1 MLFRSVVLLGS
12 AAAQFFVGALADRYG
27 RRPVLTVAIVLFL
40 GASVGLGL
48 SRSLPQVLLFRFLQ
62 GATAAAGPILAR
74 AIVRDVYERHA
85 GAHVLSL
92 LATGLALIPLCVP
105 SLNAV
110 TVAQYGWRATAVHEA
125 ANVAEDASRRFLI
138 DPQAQFDLMRGL
150 RGTERRLIGCYH
162 SHPDGE
168 AKPSATDGAH
178 AYEAGFLYV
187 IAAGSPGIGFTLGCF
202 LSGEAGDFVEIALS

>member
-1 MLFRSVVLLGS
+1 MSGRVLHLDDVLAAKILL
-12 AAAQFFVGALADRYG
+12 AAARSH
-27 RRPVLTVAIVLFL
+27 PHECC
-40 GASVGLGL
+40 GLIEG
-48 SRSLPQVLLFRFLQ
+48 VD
-62 GATAAAGPILAR
+62 TE
-74 AIVRDVYERHA
+74 D
-85 GAHVLSL
+85 
-92 LATGLALIPLCVP
+92 
-105 SLNAV
+105 
-110 TVAQYGWRATAVHEA
+110 GWRATAVHEA

-150 RGTERRLIGCYH
+150 RGTEHRLIGCYH

-202 LSGEAGDFVEIALS
+202 LSGEAGDFVEIALP